1 MVNNNISLIFQ
12 SGVVNNNNT
21 ANSIRSIL
29 MAIKGYAVVFK
40 VGCIMVNNNIFLTGS
55 IHTVGGFI
63 GKLIISLINIFL
75 LDLLV
80 YCFS

>member
-21 ANSIRSIL
+21 TNSIRPVLIVFN
-29 MAIKGYAVVFK
+29 GYTIVFGI
-40 VGCIMVNNNIFLTGS
+40 GCIMVNNNIFLTGS